1 MMTITSLLVLI
12 PSLVS
17 AHMARESNL
26 SEEVSATYW
35 TDEICVVWSQGG
47 FLLLSFLAP
56 FLSHFDPSLF
66 KQLGTPSYLATPAVS
81 VQSISLP
88 CVRVKVKVFQSG
100 F

>member
-1 MMTITSLLVLI
+1 MYVQITMYDYMYIVRPSFWMMTITSLLVLI
-12 PSLVS
+12 PSLVSVS

-56 FLSHFDPSLF
+56 FFEP
-66 KQLGTPSYLATPAVS
+66 
-81 VQSISLP
+81 I
-88 CVRVKVKVFQSG
+88 
-100 F
+100 

>member
-12 PSLVS
+12 SSLVSVS
-17 AHMARESNL
+17 AHMARKSNL

-35 TDEICVVWSQGG
+35 TDEISVVWSQGG

-66 KQLGTPSYLATPAVS
+66 KQLGTPSYRAVS

-88 CVRVKVKVFQSG
+88 CVRVQVKVFQG
-100 F
+100 DF